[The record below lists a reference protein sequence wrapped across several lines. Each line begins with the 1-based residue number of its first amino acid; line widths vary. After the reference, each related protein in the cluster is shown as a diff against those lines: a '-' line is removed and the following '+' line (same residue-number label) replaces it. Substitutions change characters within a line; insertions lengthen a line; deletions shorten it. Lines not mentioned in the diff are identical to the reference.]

1 MIWFIVSIVF
11 ALITVGLVYRASTS
25 RKKFAAGELPA
36 AKPARTSPA
45 SRSEESDSENTP
57 DSAPVKI
64 TKPKTRKNPLAE
76 KPAAAPKPASFFPA
90 VVTALIA
97 LGAFGMSTLYTQSV
111 GQASVLIN
119 AGGTLGGQNTEPGF
133 AVKAPW
139 QSLSRWDLFS
149 QSVTYAGSNGSSP
162 DYTGGQVSGQS
173 VTTSVLGGA
182 QAEFDLS
189 VVYSLDGQYVQ
200 ELFKD
205 YRSQERF
212 TKQVIE
218 PGILAVV
225 RDVPSSYSPVS
236 FRGDKRGEAQD
247 LMLERLNG
255 RLNQYGVTVSVVN
268 LQNISFTAEVEESI
282 KAVEVAQQEQA
293 KAQANLR
300 ATEISAQAQIV
311 EAEAKAKA
319 AVAEAEGQAKAN
331 EILTK
336 SLTDKV
342 LQQQWINAIR
352 ESGGTIVVPDGAA
365 PLINLNT
372 QGTAKTE

>member
-1 MIWFIVSIVF
+1 MLWFVVSIVF
-11 ALITVGLVYRASTS
+11 TLITVGLVVNTAKTRRNFTATGLSIPAEPADS
-25 RKKFAAGELPA
+25 SGIFNLPRLDGEGDDKGKPRKAKKPA
-36 AKPARTSPA
+36 AKKPAR
-45 SRSEESDSENTP
+45 
-57 DSAPVKI
+57 
-64 TKPKTRKNPLAE
+64 KPSYL
-76 KPAAAPKPASFFPA
+76 PA
-90 VVTALIA
+90 VLTALIA
-97 LGAFGMSTLYTQSV
+97 FGSLAASTVYTQSV

-119 AGGTLGGQNTEPGF
+119 AGGTIAGQNTEPGF
-133 AVKAPW
+133 ALKAPW

-149 QSVTYAGSNGSSP
+149 QSVTYAGSGSGIP

-189 VVYSLDGQYVQ
+189 VVYSLDGNHV
-200 ELFKD
+200 ESLFRD

-225 RDVPSSYSPVS
+225 RDVPSPYTPVQ
-236 FRGDKRGEAQD
+236 FRGEKRGEAQD
-247 LMLERLNG
+247 LMLERLNS
-255 RLNQYGVTVSVVN
+255 RLNKYGVEVTVVN

-293 KAQANLR
+293 KAEANLR

-331 EILTK
+331 DILTK

-342 LQQQWINAIR
+342 LQQKWIDAIR
-352 ESGGTIVVPDGAA
+352 DSNGTIVVPDGAA
-365 PLINLNT
+365 PLLNLDT
-372 QGTAKTE
+372 KSSAKSE

>member
-11 ALITVGLVYRASTS
+11 ALITLGLVVSTAAS
-25 RKKFAAGELPA
+25 RKKWEAGD
-36 AKPARTSPA
+36 
-45 SRSEESDSENTP
+45 RSEPGFFAQFEEGLTQAAAENDP
-57 DSAPVKI
+57 DRRKEARNKPVK
-64 TKPKTRKNPLAE
+64 TPKKPGYTGA
-76 KPAAAPKPASFFPA
+76 F
-90 VVTALIA
+90 VTGLIA
-97 LGAFGMSTLYTQSV
+97 LATLGMSTIYTQSV

-133 AVKAPW
+133 ALKAPW
-139 QSLSRWDLFS
+139 QTLSRWDLFS
-149 QSVTYAGSNGSSP
+149 QSVTYAGDNSLAP

-182 QAEFDLS
+182 QSDFDLS
-189 VVYSLDGQYVQ
+189 VVYSLDGQSVKD
-200 ELFKD
+200 LFTE

-225 RDVPSSYSPVS
+225 RDVPSAYSPVN
-236 FRGDKRGEAQD
+236 FRGEKRGEAQD
-247 LMLERLNG
+247 RMLTRLNE
-255 RLNQYGVTVSVVN
+255 RLNQYGVSVSVVN
-268 LQNISFTAEVEESI
+268 LQNITFTAEVEESI

-293 KAQANLR
+293 KAEANLR
-300 ATEISAQAQIV
+300 ATEISAQAQVV

-342 LQQQWINAIR
+342 LQQKWIDAIR
-352 ESGGTIVVPDGAA
+352 ESGGTIVVPDGSA
-365 PLINLNT
+365 PLLNLDTNT
-372 QGTAKTE
+372 SKKSE

>member
-1 MIWFIVSIVF
+1 M
-11 ALITVGLVYRASTS
+11 
-25 RKKFAAGELPA
+25 
-36 AKPARTSPA
+36 
-45 SRSEESDSENTP
+45 
-57 DSAPVKI
+57 
-64 TKPKTRKNPLAE
+64 
-76 KPAAAPKPASFFPA
+76 
-90 VVTALIA
+90 TALIA

>member
-1 MIWFIVSIVF
+1 MIWFVLFILF
-11 ALITVGLVYRASTS
+11 TLITVGLIINTANKRKQWTPPTASSKETES
-25 RKKFAAGELPA
+25 SSGPFNLRLDDIAAS
-36 AKPARTSPA
+36 K
-45 SRSEESDSENTP
+45 D
-57 DSAPVKI
+57 
-64 TKPKTRKNPLAE
+64 PKRKNVKG
-76 KPAAAPKPASFFPA
+76 KPAASKNSGKPSYLSSL
-90 VVTALIA
+90 VTGLIA
-97 LGAFGMSTLYTQSV
+97 FVCLAAGSVYTQSV

-119 AGGTLGGQNTEPGF
+119 AGGTIAGQNTEPGF
-133 AVKAPW
+133 SLKAPW

-149 QSVTYAGSNGSSP
+149 QSVTYAGGQSSSP

-189 VVYSLDGQYVQ
+189 VVYSLDGNAVE
-200 ELFKD
+200 ELFRE

-225 RDVPSSYSPVS
+225 RDVPSPYSPVK
-236 FRGDKRGEAQD
+236 FRGEKRGEAQD
-247 LMLERLNG
+247 LMLERLND
-255 RLNQYGVTVSVVN
+255 RLNQYGVSVTVVN

-293 KAQANLR
+293 KAEANLR

-331 EILTK
+331 DIVAK
-336 SLTDKV
+336 SLTEKV
-342 LQQQWINAIR
+342 LQQKWIDAIR
-352 ESGGTIVVPDGAA
+352 ESGSTIVVPDGSA
-365 PLINLNT
+365 PLLNLDT
-372 QGTAKTE
+372 KGSSKE